1 MRQNQI
7 YTTTEYDQFVFRTA
21 NRAVDTA
28 HVNRI
33 ASSMIDNGWQGA
45 PIEVSE
51 LPEKNKFQ
59 IEDGQHRYMACKK
72 TNTPIK
78 FIVVDPKSIYDLA
91 RQNSIKKSWKGCD
104 YIRAYANDGNYN
116 YKRLA
121 NLMKEFPIVTL
132 SDILDIIVG
141 KHKQD
146 NLKKGY
152 VRITDEQFFKAREI
166 LAPLSM
172 MNKSLKDMG
181 IKTVSNYKRV
191 ISLLLVHDVIDPQ
204 RMIDKLDKYGMM
216 LLPKSVTKE
225 QALRELE
232 VIYNYHQQKNTTV
245 MFRERLKNV

>member
-7 YTTTEYDQFVFRTA
+7 YTTTDYDLFTLRTA
-21 NRAVDTA
+21 NREIDMA
-28 HVNRI
+28 HVSRI
-33 ASSMIDNGWQGA
+33 AKSMMDNGWRGA

-51 LPEKNKFQ
+51 IPNSDKLQ
-59 IEDGQHRYMACKK
+59 IEDGQHRFTACKK

-78 FIVVDPKSIYDLA
+78 FMVVNSKDIYDLA

-121 NLMKEFPIVTL
+121 NLMNEFPNITL
-132 SDILDIIVG
+132 SDILDVIAG

-152 VRITDEQFFKAREI
+152 IRITDEQFFKAREI

-172 MNKSLKDMG
+172 MYKSLKDMG

-191 ISLLLVHDVIDPQ
+191 LTILLVHDVIDPQ
-204 RMIDKLDKYGMM
+204 RMIDKIDKYGIM